1 MKEHHISP
9 HLAIETDITTDQ
21 NLIREFNLFETPE
34 GLPKSIVVKKYK
46 PFNDILNDLKNDNN
60 QLNYNNAQNIIDIFN
75 TTRADSTLS
84 TGKSISAKPHLLI
97 VGGFVRDLMLNKQP
111 KDIDFATDL
120 ELPEVKALLSK
131 HFSKEIAKDDIFLD
145 TTGQAFGVMR
155 IRFRKTGEEYEIA
168 SFRKDIGIDDGRHP
182 KNVEMVRRP
191 GIDAERRDF
200 TINALFYNPNSGL
213 IIDYTGGL
221 KDIKEKTLRFVG
233 DPNERIKEDQLRV
246 LRYIRFLFK
255 TGFKEDLNAKQA
267 IQNSV
272 NQLSKLPSERIIDE
286 INKTIAVVDSQYG
299 EIIRIYKEFGLLKQ
313 LFPEVAQLED
323 CEQGPPYHMEGNV
336 LTHTIMVTNSLPK
349 NTSLELFLAAMYHD
363 ISKPE
368 TRLESQDNN
377 GMIKVSFYDHE
388 QKGVEKI
395 IPLLKKLKL
404 SKESQ
409 KKIIWLVENHLRIF
423 SFAKMRRSKA
433 VTLMENPY
441 FQDLL
446 SLAEADQAS
455 SIPEKPETKMD
466 FSEIINRY
474 NIIKNEQKKL
484 GHSYEKIKKII
495 NGHNI
500 IEIYK
505 QIHGR
510 TPEGIIIGN
519 IKTEIENLILDKNI
533 TDTKEIQEILKN
545 LIKNY

>member
-9 HLAIETDITTDQ
+9 QSAIETDITTDQ

-75 TTRADSTLS
+75 TTRADSTLP

-233 DPNERIKEDQLRV
+233 DPKERIKEDQLRV

-255 TGFKEDLNAKQA
+255 TGFKEDLKAKQA

-336 LTHTIMVTNSLPK
+336 LTHTIMVANSLPK

-377 GMIKVSFYDHE
+377 GMIKVSFHDHE
-388 QKGVEKI
+388 EKGVEKI